1 MNDPT
6 VDPALRDLREEIA
19 RIDHAIVMLVA
30 ARVRAARRAIR
41 LRLAAGEEVT
51 HGTQERAVLDRAR
64 LWAEEV
70 AVSPDFIERLMH
82 ALVDAGKRWT
92 EPAGEELPPLPER
105 ISCRLARATSG
116 PRPSDARS
124 APGISPLAARQGWG
138 ESPMVSR

>member
-19 RIDHAIVMLVA
+19 RIDHAIVLLVA

-70 AVSPDFIERLMH
+70 AVSPEFIERLMH

-92 EPAGEELPPLPER
+92 EPAGAELPPLPER
-105 ISCRLARATSG
+105 ISCRLARATSD
-116 PRPSDARS
+116 PRPSETRS
-124 APGISPLAARQGWG
+124 TPAVGPLSTHRGWG
-138 ESPMVSR
+138 ESTMASR